1 MVTRFPASFK
11 EEHMPSFRLGLC
23 ALAASALVSTAAL
36 AGPANAEPV
45 QGLLPACAPGT
56 LPTLLAP
63 CKLPPCPA
71 GVQPT
76 WEAPCAKLL
85 FPGPQPPQQ
94 PVQPGTGC
102 APSCPGSPAP
112 GTPGNDAPDKSDKS
126 GKSGAGD
133 ADRAGGKGEEH
144 RAPSLKAGFVSRV
157 WRFSADADSY
167 DGASNTLNVTV
178 TKIFNLPKRFNS
190 QDNDIV
196 DQDADVIF
204 TKKTKVYDAEGKRV
218 RTEGRYDVA
227 LDDAESV
234 SVTGKIIPQSKW
246 NKDEDGSPVT
256 TIRAKRVT
264 ITG

>member
-1 MVTRFPASFK
+1 MVIHSGSAFK

-23 ALAASALVSTAAL
+23 ALAASALVSTAGF
-36 AGPANAEPV
+36 AGPAHAQNV
-45 QGLLPACAPGT
+45 LGLFPACAPGT

-76 WEAPCAKLL
+76 SEAPCSKALL
-85 FPGPQPPQQ
+85 PGHQPPQQ
-94 PVQPGTGC
+94 PVKPGTG
-102 APSCPGSPAP
+102 PGGSTP
-112 GTPGNDAPDKSDKS
+112 GTPGNDAPDSS
-126 GKSGAGD
+126 GPGDSG
-133 ADRAGGKGEEH
+133 RAGAKADDH

-167 DGASNTLNVTV
+167 DGTSNTLNVTV

-234 SVTGKIIPQSKW
+234 AVTGKIIPQAKW
-246 NKDEDGSPVT
+246 NEDEDGSPVT

>member
-1 MVTRFPASFK
+1 
-11 EEHMPSFRLGLC
+11 MPSFRLGLC
-23 ALAASALVSTAAL
+23 ALAASALVSTAAF
-36 AGPANAEPV
+36 AGPAHAQTV
-45 QGLLPACAPGT
+45 LGLFPACAPGV

-94 PVQPGTGC
+94 PVQPGTG
-102 APSCPGSPAP
+102 PGSPAP
-112 GTPGNDAPDKSDKS
+112 GTPGNDAPDSH
-126 GKSGAGD
+126 GKSGADDSG
-133 ADRAGGKGEEH
+133 RAGDKEADH
-144 RAPSLKAGFVSRV
+144 RAPTLKAGFVSRV

-204 TKKTKVYDAEGKRV
+204 TKKTKVYDAAGKRV

-246 NKDEDGSPVT
+246 NKDEDDSPVT